1 LVVMLDATPLLRLY
15 ARRRLAHLRVQRP
28 AETQERQLLK
38 LIRKAAHTRFGR
50 DHGFAKIN
58 SVKDFQNRVRLRA
71 YEDMWGEYWSRDFPT
86 LTDCSWPGAM
96 PYFALTS
103 GTTTDINKNIPC
115 SNDMIRSNRR
125 GALDLLTHHLANRPH
140 SRIFGGKT
148 FMLGGST
155 DLVREAP
162 GVSSGELSGIAPN
175 TAPFWARSRLFPPV
189 KLAASFDW
197 EEKVDMLARA
207 SLTEDIR
214 GFGGTPSWM
223 LIFLDRLAALDGGK
237 AQRSLRSYPKLEL
250 IAHGGVNFAP
260 YRRQFEK
267 LCEGTAAELRE
278 IYVASEGFIAV
289 ADRGSDDGLRMLLD
303 AGIFYEFVPLAEL
316 GSPAPTRHW
325 IADAEIGVNYALVLS
340 SCAGVWSYVLG
351 DTVMFV
357 DRDPPRLLV
366 TGRTAYSLSAF
377 GEHLIGTE
385 IETSVTAAADA
396 IDAMISDYSV
406 GPIFPEKEGELGG
419 HLYIIEFLEPNISSP
434 QLEKFTQILDRQLC
448 ETNADYDGH
457 RAEGFGLNPPLIRT
471 VRSGTFAAWMK
482 QRGKLGGQHKVP
494 RIINDPSLFQDLQ
507 EFSDRHSPG

>member
-1 LVVMLDATPLLRLY
+1 MRL
-15 ARRRLAHLRVQRP
+15 
-28 AETQERQLLK
+28 
-38 LIRKAAHTRFGR
+38 ISKAAHTRFGR
-50 DHGFAKIN
+50 DHGFAKI
-58 SVKDFQNRVRLRA
+58 SGVKDFQNRVRLRT
-71 YEDMWGEYWSRDFPT
+71 YEDMWGEYWSRDFPV
-86 LTDCSWPGAM
+86 LTDCSWPRAM
-96 PYFALTS
+96 PFFALTS
-103 GTTTDINKNIPC
+103 GTTTDVNKYIPY

-162 GVSSGELSGIAPN
+162 GVSSGELSGIAAKTVPL
-175 TAPFWARSRLFPPV
+175 WARSRFFPPV
-189 KLAASFDW
+189 QLAASFDW

-214 GFGGTPSWM
+214 GFAGTPSWM
-223 LIFLDRLAALDGGK
+223 LIFLDKLAALGGGET
-237 AQRSLRSYPKLEL
+237 QRSLRSYPNLEL
-250 IAHGGVNFAP
+250 IVHGGVNFAP

-267 LCEGTAAELRE
+267 LCEDTAAELRE

-316 GSPAPTRHW
+316 GSTAPKRHW

-340 SCAGVWSYVLG
+340 SCAGAWSYILG
-351 DTVMFV
+351 DTVTLV

-377 GEHLIGTE
+377 GEHLIAAE
-385 IETSVTAAADA
+385 IETAVTAAADA
-396 IDAMISDYSV
+396 IGSSISDYSV
-406 GPIFPEKEGELGG
+406 GPIFPEKVGDLGG
-419 HLYIIEFLEPNISSP
+419 HQYIVEFLEPDIGSA
-434 QLEKFTQILDRQLC
+434 QLEIFAQILDRQLC

-457 RAEGFGLNPPLIRT
+457 RAAGFGLNPPRVRA

-482 QRGKLGGQHKVP
+482 RRGKLGGQHKVP
-494 RIINDPSLFQDLQ
+494 RIINDPSLLQDLQ